1 MKLPPVIVVQIIH
14 ISGPLKG
21 EIQEFTE
28 GKITIG
34 RHPSCHV
41 KFPPEFTSISRNHAE
56 IVREG
61 NQFRLIDRSANGTFV
76 NGKKVQEIYLKEGD
90 VLMFAEGGPKVS
102 FLTQMKEGQVVTETP
117 PPPLKREY
125 KEESKIPLKEP
136 VIHEIPQKP
145 EIIHKEVFQPEIVT
159 PPAAVS
165 TQKVKVSLI
174 IQYGPTIRSFK
185 EVPVTIGKHPVCEM
199 FLDHPAIYD
208 RHTQI
213 FFSQNQYWIKDLTGK
228 GLVQIN
234 RSAIGLQS
242 PIKPDDEIS
251 LSPQGPIFRF
261 LGDGRLA
268 EVEEP
273 PVEKPS
279 VSHEKEKKVTR
290 RNIPEEKTSKD
301 LLSQTSCEAA
311 GFHTLC
317 SLFSSILI
325 LLPVVSVLSL
335 L

>member
-1 MKLPPVIVVQIIH
+1 MKLPPVIVIQLIH

-28 GKITIG
+28 GTIAIG

-41 KFPPEFTSISRNHAE
+41 KFPREFTSISRNHAE

-76 NGKKVQEIYLKEGD
+76 NGKKIQEIYLKEGD
-90 VLMFAEGGPKVS
+90 VVMFAEGGPKVS

-117 PPPLKREY
+117 SPPLKIEY
-125 KEESKIPLKEP
+125 KEESKIPLQVP
-136 VIHEIPQKP
+136 VVHEIPGKP
-145 EIIHKEVFQPEIVT
+145 EMVQKEVIPPEIAA
-159 PPAAVS
+159 PPVVS

-185 EVPVTIGKHPVCEM
+185 EVPITIGKHPGCDM

-213 FFSQNQYWIKDLTGK
+213 FFTQNQYWVKDLTGK

-251 LSPQGPIFRF
+251 LSPQGPVFRF

-273 PVEKPS
+273 LVEKPS
-279 VSHEKEKKVTR
+279 VSHDKEKEVTK
-290 RNIPEEKTSKD
+290 RNIPEGKTSKD
-301 LLSQTSCEAA
+301 LLSM
-311 GFHTLC
+311 LKN
-317 SLFSSILI
+317 
-325 LLPVVSVLSL
+325 LLKR
-335 L
+335 

>member
-1 MKLPPVIVVQIIH
+1 MKLPPVIVVQLIH

-21 EIQEFTE
+21 EIQEFAE
-28 GKITIG
+28 GKIAIG

-41 KFPPEFTSISRNHAE
+41 KFPPEFTNISRNHAE

-76 NGKKVQEIYLKEGD
+76 NGKKVQEIFLKEGD
-90 VLMFAEGGPKVS
+90 VVMFAEGGPKVS
-102 FLTQMKEGQVVTETP
+102 FLTQMKEGQVITETP
-117 PPPLKREY
+117 PPPEKKEY
-125 KEESKIPLKEP
+125 KEESRISFQEP
-136 VIHEIPQKP
+136 VVHEIPKKP
-145 EIIHKEVFQPEIVT
+145 EIVPKEVIQPEIVT
-159 PPAAVS
+159 PPAVS

-185 EVPVTIGKHPVCEM
+185 EVPVTIGKHPGCDM
-199 FLDHPAIYD
+199 FLDHPSIYD

-213 FFSQNQYWIKDLTGK
+213 FFTQNQYWVKDLTGK

-251 LSPQGPIFRF
+251 LSPQGPVFRF

-273 PVEKPS
+273 LVEKPS
-279 VSHEKEKKVTR
+279 VSHDKEKEVTK
-290 RNIPEEKTSKD
+290 RNIPEGKTSKD
-301 LLSQTSCEAA
+301 LLSM
-311 GFHTLC
+311 LKN
-317 SLFSSILI
+317 
-325 LLPVVSVLSL
+325 LLKR
-335 L
+335 

>member
-90 VLMFAEGGPKVS
+90 VVMFAEGGPKVS

-125 KEESKIPLKEP
+125 KEESKIPLNDP
-136 VIHEIPQKP
+136 VIHDKN
-145 EIIHKEVFQPEIVT
+145 
-159 PPAAVS
+159 
-165 TQKVKVSLI
+165 
-174 IQYGPTIRSFK
+174 
-185 EVPVTIGKHPVCEM
+185 
-199 FLDHPAIYD
+199 
-208 RHTQI
+208 TQI

-251 LSPQGPIFRF
+251 LSPQGPVFRF

-273 PVEKPS
+273 LVEKPS
-279 VSHEKEKKVTR
+279 VSHDKEKEVTKS
-290 RNIPEEKTSKD
+290 NIPEEKPSKD
-301 LLSQTSCEAA
+301 LLS
-311 GFHTLC
+311 
-317 SLFSSILI
+317 
-325 LLPVVSVLSL
+325 LLKNL
-335 L
+335 LKR

>member
-1 MKLPPVIVVQIIH
+1 MKLPPVIVVQLIH

-102 FLTQMKEGQVVTETP
+102 FLTQMKEGQVITETP
-117 PPPLKREY
+117 SPPLKREH
-125 KEESKIPLKEP
+125 KEESRISLQEP
-136 VIHEIPQKP
+136 IAHEIPKKP
-145 EIIHKEVFQPEIVT
+145 ETVHKEVIQPEIVT
-159 PPAAVS
+159 PPAVS

-185 EVPVTIGKHPVCEM
+185 EVPVTIGKHPGCEM

-208 RHTQI
+208 KHTQI
-213 FFSQNQYWIKDLTGK
+213 FFSQNQYWVKDLTGK

-234 RSAIGLQS
+234 RCAIGLQS

-251 LSPQGPIFRF
+251 LSPQGPVFRF

-279 VSHEKEKKVTR
+279 VSHDKEKEVTR
-290 RNIPEEKTSKD
+290 RNISEEKPSKD
-301 LLSQTSCEAA
+301 LLSM
-311 GFHTLC
+311 LKN
-317 SLFSSILI
+317 
-325 LLPVVSVLSL
+325 LLKR
-335 L
+335 